1 MTSEAFGG
9 MLGRIEQQL
18 IAKGGKEMEC
28 FYNVVLHINL
38 SQRSFE
44 EERIDDR
51 VYKELLG
58 GKGLGAYL
66 LLNNTKAGLDPLSE
80 DNVIIFAVGP
90 VTDTRVFGSSR
101 YGAFTKSPLTCIFGE
116 SYAGGSVAEQISRT
130 GYDAIIIKGASR
142 EPVYLEISNRN
153 VGFHDAS
160 HIWGKDTYATEDA
173 IREEI
178 GIKDAGI
185 AVIGPAG
192 ENLVRFAVI
201 ENNYW
206 RSLGRTGT
214 GAVLGSKKIKAVAF
228 HGNVRRKVAKAKLL
242 NQFWRDTGSKAKTD
256 AGAIAYKKLGTPMLV
271 AATNKAGA
279 FPTKYWTA
287 GTFDK
292 WQNICA
298 DALLQK
304 CKVKPKSCPKCFLAC
319 GNLTEIV
326 DGRHRGLIIE
336 GPEYETIYAFG
347 GLCLIDDIRE
357 IAYLND
363 ICDRLGIDTITAGNL
378 VAFTIEA
385 SRRKAIDEKI
395 EYGDADGVAELLNK
409 IAQKE
414 GIGAILAEG
423 IRYAS
428 KEWGLEDLAIHV
440 KGMEP
445 PGYEPRV
452 LKGMGLAY
460 ATSDR
465 GACHLRATFYK
476 AELSGMIAP
485 DQIEGKA
492 EMVID
497 FEDRHTLF
505 DSLIICRFF
514 RDLYPWEAISTL
526 IHATTGMNLDKKQ
539 LQRTASNITNKAREF
554 NLREGMKRTDDA
566 LPKRFFEERLED
578 SGKLLPSTEFGKM
591 LSDYYRLKGWR

>member
-1 MTSEAFGG
+1 MDGFH
-9 MLGRIEQQL
+9 
-18 IAKGGKEMEC
+18 
-28 FYNVVLHINL
+28 NVVLHINL
-38 SQRSFE
+38 TQRSFE
-44 EERIDDR
+44 EEPIDDK
-51 VYKELLG
+51 VHKKLMG

-101 YGAFTKSPLTCIFGE
+101 YGAFTKSPLACVFGE

-130 GYDAIIIKGASR
+130 GYHAIIIKGTSR
-142 EPVYLEISNRN
+142 EPIYLEISNRN
-153 VGFHDAS
+153 VKFHDAS

-173 IREEI
+173 VREEI

-192 ENLVRFAVI
+192 ENLVRFAAI

-214 GAVLGSKKIKAVAF
+214 GAVLGAKKIKAVAF
-228 HGNVRRKVAKAKLL
+228 HGHIRRRVAKAKLI

-256 AGAIAYKKLGTPMLV
+256 AGAMAYKRLGTPMLV
-271 AATNKAGA
+271 AVTNKAGA
-279 FPTKYWTA
+279 FPTKYWSA

-298 DALLQK
+298 DALLEK
-304 CKVKPKSCPKCFLAC
+304 CSVKPRACPKCFLAC
-319 GNLTEIV
+319 GNLTEII

-363 ICDRLGIDTITAGNL
+363 ICARMGMDTITAGNL
-378 VAFTIEA
+378 VAFAIEA

-395 EYGDADGVAELLNK
+395 EYGDTDGVAELLNK
-409 IAQKE
+409 ISQKE
-414 GIGAILAEG
+414 GIGAVLAEG
-423 IRYAS
+423 IKYAS

-440 KGMEP
+440 KGM
-445 PGYEPRV
+445 
-452 LKGMGLAY
+452 GLAY
-460 ATSDR
+460 AISDR

-492 EMVID
+492 EMVMD

-514 RDLYPWEAISTL
+514 RDLYPWEAISSL
-526 IHATTGMNLDKKQ
+526 IYATTGMNLDRRQ
-539 LQRTASNITNKAREF
+539 LQRTASNIADKAREF
-554 NLREGMKRTDDA
+554 NLREGMKKRDDT

-578 SGKLLPSTEFGKM
+578 SGKLLPNTDFEKM

>member
-1 MTSEAFGG
+1 
-9 MLGRIEQQL
+9 
-18 IAKGGKEMEC
+18 
-28 FYNVVLHINL
+28 
-38 SQRSFE
+38 
-44 EERIDDR
+44 
-51 VYKELLG
+51 
-58 GKGLGAYL
+58 
-66 LLNNTKAGLDPLSE
+66 
-80 DNVIIFAVGP
+80 
-90 VTDTRVFGSSR
+90 
-101 YGAFTKSPLTCIFGE
+101 
-116 SYAGGSVAEQISRT
+116 
-130 GYDAIIIKGASR
+130 
-142 EPVYLEISNRN
+142 
-153 VGFHDAS
+153 
-160 HIWGKDTYATEDA
+160 
-173 IREEI
+173 
-178 GIKDAGI
+178 
-185 AVIGPAG
+185 
-192 ENLVRFAVI
+192 
-201 ENNYW
+201 
-206 RSLGRTGT
+206 
-214 GAVLGSKKIKAVAF
+214 
-228 HGNVRRKVAKAKLL
+228 
-242 NQFWRDTGSKAKTD
+242 
-256 AGAIAYKKLGTPMLV
+256 MLV

-292 WQNICA
+292 WQNISA

-304 CKVKPKSCPKCFLAC
+304 CKVKPRACPKCFLAC
-319 GNLTEIV
+319 GNLTEII

-409 IAQKE
+409 ISQKE

-445 PGYEPRV
+445 PGYDPRV

-526 IHATTGMNLDKKQ
+526 IHATTGMNLDKRQ
-539 LQRTASNITNKAREF
+539 LQMTASNITSKAREF
-554 NLREGMKRTDDA
+554 NLREGMKRTDDT

>member
-1 MTSEAFGG
+1 MDGLHN
-9 MLGRIEQQL
+9 M
-18 IAKGGKEMEC
+18 
-28 FYNVVLHINL
+28 VLHINL

-44 EERIDDR
+44 EEPIDDE

-66 LLNNTKAGLDPLSE
+66 LLNNTKAGIDPLSK

-90 VTDTRVFGSSR
+90 VTDTKVFGSSR
-101 YGAFTKSPLTCIFGE
+101 YGAFTKSPLTGIFGE
-116 SYAGGSVAEQISRT
+116 SYAGGSVAEPISRT
-130 GYDAIIIKGASR
+130 GYDAILIKGASQ

-153 VGFHDAS
+153 VRFHDAS
-160 HIWGKDTYATEDA
+160 HLWGKDTYATEDA
-173 IREEI
+173 VREEV

-192 ENLVRFAVI
+192 ENLVRFAAT

-214 GAVLGSKKIKAVAF
+214 GAVLGSKKIKAIAF
-228 HGNVRRKVAKAKLL
+228 HGKVRKKVARIDLL
-242 NQFWRDTGSKAKTD
+242 NMFWKDTGSKAKTD

-271 AATNKAGA
+271 ATTNKAGT

-292 WQNICA
+292 WQNISA
-298 DALLQK
+298 DALLEK
-304 CKVKPKSCPKCFLAC
+304 CKVKPKACPKCFLAC
-319 GNLTEIV
+319 GNLTEII
-326 DGRHRGLIIE
+326 DGRHKGLIIE

-363 ICDRLGIDTITAGNL
+363 ICDRLGMDTITAGNI

-409 IAQKE
+409 IAKKE

-423 IRYAS
+423 ISYAS

-440 KGMEP
+440 KGLEP

-465 GACHLRATFYK
+465 GACHLRATVYK
-476 AELSGMIAP
+476 AELTGMIAP

-492 EMVID
+492 ELLID

-514 RDLYPWEAISTL
+514 RDLYPWEAISLL
-526 IHATTGMNLDKKQ
+526 INATTGMDLDKKQ
-539 LQRTASNITNKAREF
+539 LQGIALNITNKAREF
-554 NLREGMKRTDDA
+554 NIREGMKKEDDI
-566 LPKRFFEERLED
+566 LPKRFFEEKLED
-578 SGKLLPSTEFGKM
+578 SGKVLLKSDFDRM
-591 LSDYYRLKGWR
+591 LSDYYRLRGWS